1 MVNAKFQITKVSLK
15 KIVKWYAILQQY
27 AKELICTRSFLKNWK
42 EFCSNL
48 RICNGI
54 ALYHNQV

>member
-1 MVNAKFQITKVSLK
+1 MVSANLKSPKCLLK
-15 KIVKWYAILQQY
+15 KCEWYAILQQY
-27 AKELICTRSFLKNWK
+27 AKELIYTHSFLKNWK

-48 RICNGI
+48 RIRNGI